1 MIRFEGGSMAYVDT
15 NLLQGETIVY
25 RGRIHWIALAPGLVT
40 GAILDV
46 LACVFLVAAFAWHG
60 PKGIFTVPLVCAA
73 AAFAVAGLAWTTLW
87 FIRRKATEIAVTN
100 RRVLVKTGIVARHT
114 KEILLS
120 KVESVSIEES
130 PAGLALNFG
139 KVTIHGTGGTPEVFD
154 RIADPNE
161 FRRQIQG
168 QIEAS
173 TVMRIERIA

>member
-1 MIRFEGGSMAYVDT
+1 GSGWT
-15 NLLQGETIVY
+15 
-25 RGRIHWIALAPGLVT
+25 
-40 GAILDV
+40 
-46 LACVFLVAAFAWHG
+46 
-60 PKGIFTVPLVCAA
+60 
-73 AAFAVAGLAWTTLW
+73 AVWC
-87 FIRRKATEIAVTN
+87 IQRRATEIAVTN

-130 PAGLALNFG
+130 PAGRGLNCG
-139 KVTIHGTGGTPEVFD
+139 KGSVHVTGGTPEVFD